1 MKIESQ
7 DETVEQ
13 LLKRHQFFI
22 PRFQRAYS
30 WEGEHVSEFWNDII
44 ANLSDNYF
52 IGSMVAYE
60 VGRSKLAVVDGQ
72 QRLTTITIL
81 LCAIREGFK
90 KIGELDLAEGLQAYI
105 AQKTRDNKTAY
116 VLQTETSYPFLQEE
130 VLKDGPADAPYD
142 VGHEEQAI
150 QKAYDIFCQNIASEL
165 DDALSNKE
173 QTTEDNLKD
182 ARAWLKVLRDTVFD
196 LNVIMVTLDNE
207 DDAYL
212 IFETLNTRGKD
223 LALADLLRNHFTKFI
238 RTNDDVDQAKEK
250 WNRVLDTIQGSTVTL
265 NPDTFIVHS
274 WQSRYD
280 FVTKA
285 KTFQKVK
292 GRVVEANAR
301 AHLDRFMSDAEHWR
315 SIFDPEFSWTK
326 AEKEVSRSLSA
337 LRVFKV
343 VQPTPGIL
351 SLIRAYRDKHIKY
364 RTLRDALS
372 EIEKFHFSFNAIT
385 SSRSSGGISGMY
397 SLLGRQIFESS
408 DANVVSHILSE
419 FRGKLRDREVDKNEF
434 DVAFSQVIHTKAHSS
449 QKPLVQYILRKVAA
463 HEKQTFIGETDDLT
477 IEHLL
482 PQSAIKADGDEKV
495 IGQIGNL
502 VLVDAETNN
511 LLSTNNFTQKRSI
524 LKDRGYRLPSIFD
537 GESKL
542 TKELIEL
549 NTLRLSELAREQ
561 IWKV

>member
-1 MKIESQ
+1 MKIESH
-7 DETVEQ
+7 DETIEQ

-30 WEGEHVSEFWNDII
+30 WEGEHVSEFWTDIL

-60 VGRSKLAVVDGQ
+60 VGRSRLAVVDGQ

-90 KIGELDLAEGLQAYI
+90 RIDALDLAEGLQAYI

-150 QKAYDIFCQNIASEL
+150 QKAYDIFIQNINDQLQEI
-165 DDALSNKE
+165 LSNREHDPETNTK
-173 QTTEDNLKD
+173 K
-182 ARAWLKVLRDTVFD
+182 ARDWLKVLRDTVFD
-196 LNVIMVTLDNE
+196 LNVIMVKLDNE

-238 RTNDDVDQAKEK
+238 RSNDDVDQAKEK
-250 WNRVLDTIQGSTVTL
+250 WNRVLDTIQGSTVSL

-292 GRVVEANAR
+292 DRIVNENAK
-301 AHLDRFMSDAEHWR
+301 AHLDRFLSDSEHWR
-315 SIFDPEFSWTK
+315 SIFDPEYGWK
-326 AEKEVSRSLSA
+326 KIEKEAARSLAA

-343 VQPTPGIL
+343 VQPTPGVL
-351 SLIRAYRDKHIKY
+351 SLIRAYRDGFIKY
-364 RTLRDALS
+364 KTLRDALS
-372 EIEKFHFSFNAIT
+372 DIEKFHFTFNAIT

-397 SLLGRQIFESS
+397 SLLGRQVFDAS
-408 DANVVSHILSE
+408 DPHKISNHLAD
-419 FRGKLRDREVDKNEF
+419 FRQKLRDREVEDSEF
-434 DVAFSQVIHTKAHSS
+434 DVSFSQVIHTKANSS
-449 QKPLVQYILRKVAA
+449 QKSLVQYILRKVAA
-463 HEKQTFIGETDDLT
+463 HEKQMFIGETDDLT

-482 PQSAIKADGDEKV
+482 PQSTIKSDEDAKV
-495 IGQIGNL
+495 VGQIGNL
-502 VLVDAETNN
+502 MLIDAETNN
-511 LLSTNNFTQKRSI
+511 LLSSNDFSQKRAI
-524 LKDRGYRLPSIFD
+524 LSDRGYKLPELFD
-537 GESKL
+537 GEKKI
-542 TKELIEL
+542 TRDLIEL
-549 NTLRLSELAREQ
+549 NTLRISEMAREQ